1 MASEEIIDRMDRTLM
16 RMRRLAIK
24 PVPSDVSIGE
34 GDHHLSHAKMLA
46 CTLLADIQ
54 QSREGAISIKDAAA
68 FLDLEHSTA
77 SRLMSELEADGLI
90 ERGVDPDDRRRTTIS
105 LTASGFAA
113 VDGLTEVR
121 RWVMLRVL
129 EGWDQNELDRLVND
143 LERVIDQFHDRLPD
157 AIRAA
162 QEHFKLP

>member
-1 MASEEIIDRMDRTLM
+1 
-16 RMRRLAIK
+16 
-24 PVPSDVSIGE
+24 
-34 GDHHLSHAKMLA
+34 
-46 CTLLADIQ
+46 
-54 QSREGAISIKDAAA
+54 
-68 FLDLEHSTA
+68 
-77 SRLMSELEADGLI
+77 MSELEADGLI
-90 ERGVDPDDRRRTTIS
+90 ERGVDPEDRRRTTIS

-129 EGWDQNELDRLVND
+129 EGWDQGELDRLVND